1 MSNEDLTY
9 ENEVKQ
15 SATTE
20 IESLKKQKQFQ
31 EGSVRK
37 LASII
42 VENKKIIKDK
52 AEIEQQH
59 KKLNGELMVENNQL
73 RNRIKELDNSLSIA
87 LSINDKYQRENKE
100 LKEDNKKLAQQI
112 QDLDKVKELR
122 SKGLI

>member
-1 MSNEDLTY
+1 MSNEDLTF

-20 IESLKKQKQFQ
+20 IESLKKQKQFLQ
-31 EGSVRK
+31 GSVSK

-59 KKLNGELMVENNQL
+59 KKLNGELMIENNQL
-73 RNRIKELDNSLSIA
+73 RKDN
-87 LSINDKYQRENKE
+87 QE
-100 LKEDNKKLAQQI
+100 LKRDNAIVSDDNATLTNR
-112 QDLDKVKELR
+112 LR
-122 SKGLI
+122 NAGL

>member
-15 SATTE
+15 SATTD
-20 IESLKKQKQFQ
+20 IERLNKQKQFLQ
-31 EGSVRK
+31 GSVSK

-59 KKLNGELMVENNQL
+59 KKLNGELMVENKRL
-73 RNRIKELDNSLSIA
+73 RKDNI
-87 LSINDKYQRENKE
+87 E
-100 LKEDNKKLAQQI
+100 LKSDNKKLSSQI

-122 SKGLI
+122 SKGLV